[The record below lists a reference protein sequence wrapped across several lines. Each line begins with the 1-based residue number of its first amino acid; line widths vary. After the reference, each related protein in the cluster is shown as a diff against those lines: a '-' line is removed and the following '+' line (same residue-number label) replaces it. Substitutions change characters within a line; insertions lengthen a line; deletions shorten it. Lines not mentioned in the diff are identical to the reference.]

1 MVILPHKTTTNI
13 RNDRDRQRQNKYYQD
28 FNIIK
33 WIWTQKIKTRL
44 IMITANTISNNDN
57 IMMTPITITYG
68 YGWVGWL
75 QPLSTL
81 ANIPR
86 PAFTTLHL
94 QPDDY
99 RHISLSFWGVSE
111 GLHIYSLFLI
121 GLNGGILGMALMMV
135 MIFTINL
142 FSSLLFGSSAPP
154 PFPRI
159 CA

>member
-1 MVILPHKTTTNI
+1 
-13 RNDRDRQRQNKYYQD
+13 
-28 FNIIK
+28 
-33 WIWTQKIKTRL
+33 
-44 IMITANTISNNDN
+44 MITANTISNNDN

-99 RHISLSFWGVSE
+99 RHISLSF
-111 GLHIYSLFLI
+111 
-121 GLNGGILGMALMMV
+121 
-135 MIFTINL
+135 
-142 FSSLLFGSSAPP
+142 
-154 PFPRI
+154 
-159 CA
+159 